1 LRAAVNTALD
11 GSFKPKSIAVTV
23 LERGVVREH
32 FEVDYTTFPYQS
44 DRRRAVRIGA
54 NTHGTDWTMRSL
66 RVYYAD

>member
-1 LRAAVNTALD
+1 
-11 GSFKPKSIAVTV
+11 
-23 LERGVVREH
+23 
-32 FEVDYTTFPYQS
+32 VDYTTFPYQS